1 MGASFFQKLRHNRAF
16 SPTLEFPGPPGWTF
30 WAAALS
36 TSKSQWKRRCGGARS
51 ACSRSRL
58 PYKRSSKY
66 ESYSDGEFLYNLR
79 EIREALVLVAA
90 VAHVDQEAW

>member
-1 MGASFFQKLRHNRAF
+1 AF

-36 TSKSQWKRRCGGARS
+36 TSKSQWKRRCVWGGGGEKRVLEVT
-51 ACSRSRL
+51 L

-79 EIREALVLVAA
+79 EIRETLVLVAA